1 MTHRFYKGP
10 TVTLI
15 VGKNRESFNVHLDL
29 LCDTS
34 SFFKAAFLGDFKE
47 SSEKTMLLLECDES
61 IFELFVDWLHYRH
74 FEMLP
79 KVEYI
84 DNDNEDEDDNDD
96 EGDKRFLQAFQ
107 FFVIADKYEVSKLKS
122 LVVETLFV
130 DGRPTELRATG
141 PSIESIAYAYEHT
154 TQESGLRKLLAD
166 WSAFNTGL
174 EWYEYSD
181 VQAFLRKQPDFATD
195 LIVSFAGKLQKGQS
209 YNPFEGNMPEKYK
222 D

>member
-29 LCDTS
+29 LCNTS

-47 SSEKTMLLLECDES
+47 NSEKTMQLPEDDES
-61 IFELFVDWLHYRH
+61 IFELFVDWLYYQRY
-74 FEMLP
+74 EMLP
-79 KVEYI
+79 EEE
-84 DNDNEDEDDNDD
+84 DNDNDNNDD
-96 EGDKRFLQAFQ
+96 DDDKRFLQAFQ
-107 FFVIADKYEVSKLKS
+107 LFVFADKYEVSKLKS

-141 PSIESIAYAYEHT
+141 PSIDSIAYAYEHT

-166 WSAFNTGL
+166 WSAFNIRL
-174 EWYEYSD
+174 EWYECSD
-181 VQAFLRKQPDFATD
+181 VQAFLRKQPEFATD
-195 LIVSFAGKLQKGQS
+195 LSVSFAVNLHKGHT
-209 YNPFEGNMPEKYK
+209 YNPFEEDMPEKYK